1 METTSEKAGT
11 EPKPRP
17 ISSMF
22 QSRPSTS
29 STAQHP
35 EDMIEEA
42 RRNNPN
48 GTTRATGISVKQA
61 EADFADLQRELSHMS
76 RASQKRGNGENE
88 KGQSEVE
95 SEETFEQ
102 FDLEAVLR
110 GDLDAE
116 RAAGIRPK
124 HIGVYWDGLTVKGMG
139 GQTNY
144 VKTFP
149 DAFVDFFDFITPVRR
164 ILGLGKKGVE
174 ATLLNEFKGVCK
186 AGEMVLVLGKPGS
199 GCTTF
204 LKTIANQ
211 RHGYTGVT
219 GEVLYGPFTDKEFIQ
234 YRGEALYNEEDDVHH
249 PTLTVEQ
256 TLGFALDVKI
266 PGKLPAGINRQ
277 QFKEKVVTMLLK
289 MFNIEHTRKTIVG
302 NPFVRGVS
310 GGERKRVSIAE
321 MLVSNACILSWD
333 NSTRGLDAST
343 ALDFAKSLRVQTD
356 LYKTSTFVSLY
367 QASENIYN
375 LFDKVMVIDE
385 GRQVYFGPV
394 AEARAY
400 FEGLGFLPRPRQTTP
415 DYVTGCTDAYERE
428 YQEGRSAENAPH
440 SPETLEAAFRESKF
454 AKDLDEEMTQYKK
467 GLTEETD
474 KYDDFRVAVREQKRR
489 GASKKSAY
497 SVAFHQQVWALMKRQ
512 YLLKKQDVLALILSW
527 LRNIVIAIVLGTL
540 YLNLGH
546 TSASAFSKG
555 GLLFIALLHNVFSS
569 FSELAG
575 TMTGRAVVNKHR
587 AYAFHRPSALWI
599 AQIFVDQIF
608 AATQVMVFA
617 IIVYFMTN
625 LARDAGAFFTFYLVL
640 LSANMS
646 MTLFFRIL
654 GCISPDFDYAAKFAT
669 VGITLMITTA
679 GYLIQYQ
686 SEKVWLRWLYYINV
700 VGLSFSALMENEF
713 SRSTMTCTAE
723 SLIPRGPEYTDIN
736 YQVCTLAGANTGTLE
751 ISGSDYI
758 EQGFSY
764 SPGLLWR
771 DWGIVAAIIVFF
783 LALNVVAGEFV
794 RHGMGG
800 NQAKVFQKPN
810 AERKKLNDELLRKR
824 EEKRKARGEESDSS
838 DLNIKSESIL
848 TWEDL
853 CYEVPI
859 PGGTRQLLD
868 HVFGYVKPGQLTAL
882 MGASGAGKTTLLDVL
897 AARKNIGVISG
908 DILVDGIKP
917 GKEFQRGTSYA
928 EQLDVHDPTQT
939 IREALRFSADLRQPY
954 ETSREEKYRYVEEII
969 ALLEM
974 ESFADAIIGSPE
986 AGLTVEQ
993 RKRVTIGVE
1002 LAAKPELLLFL
1013 DEPTSGL
1020 DSQSAF
1026 NIVRFL
1032 KKLAAAGQAI
1042 LCTIHQ
1048 PNAALFENFDRLLLL
1063 KSGGR
1068 CVYFGDIGKD
1078 AYILRDYLKSH
1089 GAEPKETDNVAE
1101 FMLEAIGAGS
1111 SPRIGNRDWA
1121 DIWADSPELASIKD
1135 EISQM
1140 KEQRKAAGAQRN
1152 PDLDKEYA
1160 SPFWHQVR
1168 VVVHRANLAHWRTP
1182 NYLFTRLFNHFVIA
1196 LLTGL
1201 TYLNL
1206 DNSKQSL
1213 QYKVFVMFQ
1222 VTVLPA
1228 LIISQ
1233 IEVMYHVKRALFFRE
1248 QSSKMYS
1255 SFVFSTSLL
1264 VAEMPYSILCA
1275 VSFFLPLYY
1284 MPGLQT
1290 EASRAGYQFFI
1301 ILVTEIFSVT
1311 LGQALSALTPSLF
1324 ISSQFD
1330 PFIFVTFSLFCGVTI
1345 PAPQMPAGYRTWL
1358 YELNP
1363 FTRLI
1368 SGMVVTALHDV
1379 PVQCAPEELNRF
1391 IAPSNTTCGE
1401 YMQPFFDR
1409 GGPGY
1414 LVSNVTRACEYC
1426 AFKVGDEFY
1435 GPLGLSFDNRW
1446 RDLGIYI
1453 VYILSNLVILFVAS
1467 RFLNYNKR

>member
-1 METTSEKAGT
+1 MDADSGKGGPEETST
-11 EPKPRP
+11 
-17 ISSMF
+17 
-22 QSRPSTS
+22 QSRCSTS
-29 STAQHP
+29 SGTRNA
-35 EDMIEEA
+35 EDLREEA
-42 RRNNPN
+42 HRNNPN
-48 GTTRATGISVKQA
+48 GSTRTTGISIKQA
-61 EADFADLQRELSHMS
+61 EADFAELRRELSHMS
-76 RASQKRGNGENE
+76 HVSRSRSQGDDE
-88 KGQSEVE
+88 KGQLELGSPA
-95 SEETFEQ
+95 SEETYEQ

-116 RAAGIRPK
+116 REAGIRPK
-124 HIGVYWDGLTVKGMG
+124 HIGVMWENLTVKGLG

-149 DAFVDFFDFITPVRR
+149 DAFIDFFDVITP
-164 ILGLGKKGVE
+164 IKKMLGLGKKGIE
-174 ATLLNEFKGVCK
+174 ATLLDNFKGVCK
-186 AGEMVLVLGKPGS
+186 PGEMVLVLGKPGS

-211 RHGYTGVT
+211 RHGYTGVE
-219 GEVLYGPFTDKEFIQ
+219 GEVLYGPFTAKEFKQ
-234 YRGEALYNEEDDVHH
+234 YRGEAVYNEEDDVHH

-266 PGKLPAGINRQ
+266 PGKLPAGITMK
-277 QFKEKVVTMLLK
+277 QFKEKVITTMLK

-302 NPFVRGVS
+302 NSFVRGIS

-321 MLVSNACILSWD
+321 MLVTNACVLSWD

-356 LYKTSTFVSLY
+356 LYRTSTFVSLY
-367 QASENIYN
+367 QASENIYK
-375 LFDKVMVIDE
+375 LFDKVLVIDE
-385 GRQVYFGPV
+385 GKQVYFGP
-394 AEARAY
+394 ASEARSY
-400 FEGLGFLPRPRQTTP
+400 FEGLGFMPRPRQTTP
-415 DYVTGCTDAYERE
+415 DYVTGCTDAFERE
-428 YQEGRSAENAPH
+428 YQEGRSAENAPY
-440 SPETLEAAFRESKF
+440 SPATLEAAFRESKF
-454 AKDLDEEMTQYKK
+454 ARDLEDEMARYKK
-467 GLTEETD
+467 TLVEETD
-474 KYDDFRVAVREQKRR
+474 KHDDFRIAVSEQKRR
-489 GASKKSAY
+489 GASKRSEY
-497 SVAFHQQVWALMKRQ
+497 SVGFHQQVWALMKRQ
-512 YLLKKQDVLALILSW
+512 FLLKKQDVLALILSW
-527 LRNIVIAIVLGTL
+527 LRNIIIAIVLGTL

-555 GLLFIALLHNVFSS
+555 GLLFIALLHNVFQA

-608 AATQVMVFA
+608 SASQCLVFSL
-617 IIVYFMTN
+617 IVYFMTN
-625 LARDAGAFFTFYLVL
+625 LARDAGAFFTFYLLL
-640 LSANMS
+640 LSANLA

-654 GCISPDFDYAAKFAT
+654 GCISVDFDAAAKFAT

-686 SEKVWLRWLYYINV
+686 SQQVWLRWIYYINV
-700 VGLSFSALMENEF
+700 VGLSFSGLMENEF
-713 SRSTMTCTAE
+713 TRSTMTCTAE
-723 SLIPRGPEYTDIN
+723 TLIPAGPEYNDIQH
-736 YQVCTLAGANTGTLE
+736 QVCTLPGSTPGTLE
-751 ISGSDYI
+751 IPGGDYI
-758 EQGFSY
+758 DRGFSY

-771 DWGIVAAIIVFF
+771 NWGIVVVIIVFF
-783 LALNVVAGEFV
+783 LVMNVVAGEYV
-794 RHGMGG
+794 RFGMGG
-800 NQAKVFQKPN
+800 NTAKVFQKPN
-810 AERKKLNDELLRKR
+810 EERRKLNEELIRKKEA
-824 EEKRKARGEESDSS
+824 KRKTRGEESDP
-838 DLNIKSESIL
+838 DLNITSKSVL
-848 TWEDL
+848 TWESL
-853 CYEVPI
+853 CYDVPV
-859 PGGTRQLLD
+859 PGGTRRLLD
-868 HVFGYVKPGQLTAL
+868 NVFGYVKPGQLTAL

-908 DILVDGIKP
+908 DILVDGVKP

-954 ETSREEKYRYVEEII
+954 ETPREEKYRYVEEVI

-974 ESFADAIIGSPE
+974 ETFADAVIGSPE

-1078 AYILRDYLKSH
+1078 ACVLRDYLKRH
-1089 GAEPKETDNVAE
+1089 GASAGDSDNVAE

-1111 SPRIGNRDWA
+1111 SPRIGSRDWA
-1121 DIWADSPELASIKD
+1121 DIWADSPELADVKRN
-1135 EISQM
+1135 ISQM
-1140 KEQRKAAGAQRN
+1140 KEVRMAAGVQRK
-1152 PDLDKEYA
+1152 PELEKEYA
-1160 SPFWHQVR
+1160 SPLWHQVK

-1196 LLTGL
+1196 LVTGL
-1201 TYLNL
+1201 SFLNL
-1206 DNSKQSL
+1206 DNSRQSL

-1255 SFVFSTSLL
+1255 SFVFAISLL
-1264 VAEMPYSILCA
+1264 VAEIPYSILCA
-1275 VSFFLPLYY
+1275 VCFFLPLYY
-1284 MPGLQT
+1284 IPGLQN
-1290 EASRAGYQFFI
+1290 ESSRAGYQFLMVLI
-1301 ILVTEIFSVT
+1301 TEIFSVT

-1330 PFIFVTFSLFCGVTI
+1330 PFIFVTFALFCGVTI

-1368 SGMVVTALHDV
+1368 SGMVVTALHKL
-1379 PVQCAPEELNRF
+1379 PVVCSPEELNEF
-1391 IAPSNTTCGE
+1391 QAPANTTCGE

-1414 LVSNVTRACEYC
+1414 LVNNATQDCQYC
-1426 AFKVGDEFY
+1426 AFRIGDEFY
-1435 GPLGLSFDNRW
+1435 GPLGLSFYERW
-1446 RDLGIYI
+1446 RDLGIFVAFI
-1453 VYILSNLVILFVAS
+1453 GSNLIILFVAS
-1467 RFLNYNKR
+1467 RFLNFNKR